1 MVGHWLEATLTLL
14 GVGLGRRWSLVV
26 GRWWIGGWS
35 LVVQTNLNSNQANRQ
50 EFEFKSHPLEY
61 SNSGLLF

>member
-14 GVGLGRRWSLVV
+14 GVDLGRRWSLVL

-35 LVVQTNLNSNQANRQ
+35 LVVGGLVDGRWS
-50 EFEFKSHPLEY
+50 FKPI
-61 SNSGLLF
+61 